1 MRIIEIQGGLIMPV
15 GNREYK
21 LINKI
26 NESTDGFLYKE
37 DLSERENELARNLV
51 GRGAL
56 LRLQD
61 SDGIKFG
68 VNTNTA
74 TYIDYTI

>member
-51 GRGAL
+51 SRGAL

-61 SDGIKFG
+61 GDSIKFG
-68 VNTNTA
+68 ANTSTA
-74 TYIDYTI
+74 TCIDYTI

>member
-1 MRIIEIQGGLIMPV
+1 MRIIEMHGGIFMPV

-51 GRGAL
+51 SKGAL
-56 LRLQD
+56 LRQQD
-61 SDGIKFG
+61 GDGIKFG
-68 VNTNTA
+68 ANTSTA
-74 TYIDYTI
+74 TCIDYTI

>member
-51 GRGAL
+51 SRGAL

>member
-21 LINKI
+21 LISKI

-51 GRGAL
+51 SRGAL

-61 SDGIKFG
+61 GDSIKFG
-68 VNTNTA
+68 TNTNTV
-74 TYIDYTI
+74 TCIDYTI

>member
-1 MRIIEIQGGLIMPV
+1 MRIIETLGGIIMPV

-21 LINKI
+21 LISKI

-56 LRLQD
+56 MRFEEGD
-61 SDGIKFG
+61 SIGFK
-68 VNTNTA
+68 VNHNTA
-74 TYIDYTI
+74 TCIDYTI

>member
-1 MRIIEIQGGLIMPV
+1 MRIIEIQGVLIMPV

-51 GRGAL
+51 SRGAL

-61 SDGIKFG
+61 GDSIKF
-68 VNTNTA
+68 TNLNIA
-74 TYIDYTI
+74 TCIDYMI

>member
-1 MRIIEIQGGLIMPV
+1 MRMIEIPGGLIMPV

-21 LINKI
+21 LISKI

-56 LRLQD
+56 MRFEEGD
-61 SDGIKFG
+61 SIKFKL
-68 VNTNTA
+68 NTNTA
-74 TYIDYTI
+74 TCIDYTI

>member
-1 MRIIEIQGGLIMPV
+1 MPV

-51 GRGAL
+51 SKGAL
-56 LRLQD
+56 LRQQD
-61 SDGIKFG
+61 GDGIKFG
-68 VNTNTA
+68 ANTSTA
-74 TYIDYTI
+74 TCIDYTI

>member
-21 LINKI
+21 LISKI
-26 NESTDGFLYKE
+26 NESTDGLLYKE

-51 GRGAL
+51 SRGAL

-61 SDGIKFG
+61 GDSIKFG
-68 VNTNTA
+68 TNTNTV
-74 TYIDYTI
+74 TCIDYTI

>member
-1 MRIIEIQGGLIMPV
+1 MRIIEMHGGIFMPV
-15 GNREYK
+15 VNREYK
-21 LINKI
+21 LISKI

-61 SDGIKFG
+61 GDSIKFA
-68 VNTNTA
+68 NLNTA
-74 TYIDYTI
+74 TCIDYTI

>member
-1 MRIIEIQGGLIMPV
+1 MRIVEIQGGRFMPV

-21 LINKI
+21 LISKI

>member
-51 GRGAL
+51 SRGAL
-56 LRLQD
+56 LRLQEGD
-61 SDGIKFG
+61 SIGFK
-68 VNTNTA
+68 VNTNIA
-74 TYIDYTI
+74 TCIDYMI

>member
-1 MRIIEIQGGLIMPV
+1 MRIIETLGGIIMPV

-21 LINKI
+21 LISKI

-56 LRLQD
+56 MRFEEGG
-61 SDGIKFG
+61 GIKFRL
-68 VNTNTA
+68 NTNTA
-74 TYIDYTI
+74 TCIDYTI

>member
-56 LRLQD
+56 MRFEEGD
-61 SDGIKFG
+61 SIGFK

-74 TYIDYTI
+74 TCIDYTI

>member
-1 MRIIEIQGGLIMPV
+1 MRIIEIQGCLIMPV
-15 GNREYK
+15 CNREYK
-21 LINKI
+21 LISKI

-56 LRLQD
+56 LRLQEGD
-61 SDGIKFG
+61 SIGFK

-74 TYIDYTI
+74 TCIDYTI

>member
-1 MRIIEIQGGLIMPV
+1 MIEIPGGLIMPV

-21 LINKI
+21 LISKI

-51 GRGAL
+51 SRGAL
-56 LRLQD
+56 LRLQEG
-61 SDGIKFG
+61 DGIGFA
-68 VNTNTA
+68 VNLYTA
-74 TYIDYTI
+74 TCFDYTI

>member
-51 GRGAL
+51 SRGAL

-61 SDGIKFG
+61 GDSIKFG
-68 VNTNTA
+68 TNTNTV
-74 TYIDYTI
+74 TCIDYTI

>member
-51 GRGAL
+51 SRGAL
-56 LRLQD
+56 LRLQEGD
-61 SDGIKFG
+61 SIGFK

-74 TYIDYTI
+74 TCIYYMI

>member
-1 MRIIEIQGGLIMPV
+1 MRIIDIRGGLVMPV

-21 LINKI
+21 LISKI
-26 NESTDGFLYKE
+26 DESTDGFLYKE

-61 SDGIKFG
+61 GDSIGFV
-68 VNTNTA
+68 VNRDTA
-74 TYIDYTI
+74 TGIDYTI

>member
-1 MRIIEIQGGLIMPV
+1 MRMIEIPGGLIMPV

-21 LINKI
+21 LISKI

-56 LRLQD
+56 LRLQEGD
-61 SDGIKFG
+61 SIGFV
-68 VNTNTA
+68 VNHNTA
-74 TYIDYTI
+74 TCIDYTI

>member
-1 MRIIEIQGGLIMPV
+1 MRIIETLGGIIMPV

-21 LINKI
+21 LISKI

-37 DLSERENELARNLV
+37 DLSDRENELARNLV

-61 SDGIKFG
+61 GDSIKFA
-68 VNTNTA
+68 NLNTA
-74 TYIDYTI
+74 TCIDYTI

>member
-51 GRGAL
+51 SRGAL
-56 LRLQD
+56 LRLQEGD
-61 SDGIKFG
+61 SIGFK

-74 TYIDYTI
+74 TCIDYMI

>member
-1 MRIIEIQGGLIMPV
+1 MRIIETLGGIIMPV

-51 GRGAL
+51 SRGAL

-61 SDGIKFG
+61 GDSIKFG
-68 VNTNTA
+68 TNTNTV
-74 TYIDYTI
+74 TCIDYTI

>member
-1 MRIIEIQGGLIMPV
+1 MRIIEIRGGLIMPV

-21 LINKI
+21 LISKI

-61 SDGIKFG
+61 GDSIKFE

-74 TYIDYTI
+74 TCIDYTI

>member
-1 MRIIEIQGGLIMPV
+1 MKMVEIQGGLIMPV

-21 LINKI
+21 LISKI

-56 LRLQD
+56 MRFEEGD
-61 SDGIKFG
+61 SIGFK
-68 VNTNTA
+68 VNRDPA
-74 TYIDYTI
+74 TCIDYTI